1 MSTLRMGFVVAVL
14 ALAGCSMMKPMAGK
28 APASKAQTMLVFFH
42 PWSADLPPEA
52 KGIIDQAAAEIKA
65 KHPSTVAVAGYTY
78 NDASPADNLRLAT
91 QRVKAVQDALIADG
105 VDPKLFL
112 SLPLGAPDDSVGKTG
127 DRRTEIR
134 LTYDH

>member
-1 MSTLRMGFVVAVL
+1 MSTFRMGFAVAVL
-14 ALAGCSMMKPMAGK
+14 ALAGCSMMKPMTAK
-28 APASKAQTMLVFFH
+28 APAVRAQTLLVFFH
-42 PWSADLPPEA
+42 PWSADLTPEA
-52 KGIIDQAAAEIKA
+52 KAIVDQAASEVKA
-65 KHPSTVAVAGYTY
+65 KHPSTVAIAGYTF

-91 QRVKAVQDALIADG
+91 QRIKAVQDALVANG

-112 SLPLGAPDDSVGKTG
+112 SLPLGAPDDSVGMVG